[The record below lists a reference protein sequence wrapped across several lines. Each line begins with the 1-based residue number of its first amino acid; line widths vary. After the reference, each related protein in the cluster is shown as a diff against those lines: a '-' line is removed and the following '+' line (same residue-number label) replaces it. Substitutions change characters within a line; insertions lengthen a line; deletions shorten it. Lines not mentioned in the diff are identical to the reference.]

1 MKQQVMRQKPII
13 GTNPI
18 TGEALYF
25 PSAYYAPGFNRGGIN
40 EAISGRAKSHRGFT
54 WRYATKKEREDHGTH

>member
-1 MKQQVMRQKPII
+1 MKQQIMRQKPII

-18 TGEALYF
+18 TGETLYF
-25 PSAYYAPGFNRGGIN
+25 PSPYYAPGFKRGGIN

-54 WRYATKKEREDHGTH
+54 